1 MSCYLCWPRTSRGRV
16 PGWPQAHSQA
26 QILEP
31 GALGSISSLTT
42 GFLCGLGQIIHCKA
56 RSQFADILREPWFG
70 RWMSCTRMWGEE
82 VLLLAPVETRAPAA
96 SAHVAILPAS
106 QRGVGRRVFI
116 GARVHWG
123 FIPALCANGSI
134 SRRATLADPSS
145 RETSPSSRM
154 FSGMCACAGLCRQ
167 PWFITS
173 KAINKTWLALPQ
185 YIENDL
191 QFESESQCCFSHGIG
206 LINHTV
212 WTAGSAMHF
221 YSSSAFLENLSS
233 MNQNN
238 TISLLPMINRISLLF
253 IHT

>member
-1 MSCYLCWPRTSRGRV
+1 MAPS
-16 PGWPQAHSQA
+16 PQSSPD
-26 QILEP
+26 P
-31 GALGSISSLTT
+31 GARSLGLDFQLDHRLPVWSWANHTLQGPLSVCWYFERAVVWQVNELHTYVGRGGFIISA
-42 GFLCGLGQIIHCKA
+42 G
-56 RSQFADILREPWFG
+56 WN
-70 RWMSCTRMWGEE
+70 
-82 VLLLAPVETRAPAA
+82 A
-96 SAHVAILPAS
+96 SAGCVCARRNFAS
-106 QRGVGRRVFI
+106 VSAQGWEES
-116 GARVHWG
+116 VHQSMCTLG
-123 FIPALCANGSI
+123 FHPRLVCKWQH
-134 SRRATLADPSS
+134 LQDPSS

-173 KAINKTWLALPQ
+173 KAINKTWLAVPQ